1 MLSGFV
7 ICAIAALTL
16 CAAYLVCYGI
26 TIAIG
31 YFKAMNRSTY
41 LPLTKEE
48 IEANGLTSMK
58 EYVAYVY
65 NQIVYFAGTYDNRSI
80 YNIYTSNNLHKDLES
95 AMIAYF
101 GENEKDSIKY
111 ILHNLFYGNSFSDAK
126 FTDDI
131 WENLNP
137 ADYIIEAF
145 QKRNSKKKK

>member
-1 MLSGFV
+1 MWH
-7 ICAIAALTL
+7 
-16 CAAYLVCYGI
+16 
-26 TIAIG
+26 
-31 YFKAMNRSTY
+31 TY
-41 LPLTKEE
+41 IIRLFILPELM
-48 IEANGLTSMK
+48 I
-58 EYVAYVY
+58 
-65 NQIVYFAGTYDNRSI
+65 IDPI